1 MHSAVYN
8 QDLFEDGITPEKLL
22 QEGDDN
28 WTKSLYESLNLTE
41 EQIFKIAQKKGL
53 FKNKRKE
60 TVNLIVK
67 LKESKNQLKHQ

>member
-8 QDLFEDGITPEKLL
+8 KDLFEDGITPEKLL

-41 EQIFKIAQKKGL
+41 EQIFKIAKKKDL

-67 LKESKNQLKHQ
+67 LK

>member
-8 QDLFEDGITPEKLL
+8 KDLFEDGVTSEKLL
-22 QEGDDN
+22 EDGDDN

-41 EQIFKIAQKKGL
+41 EQIGKIAQKKGL

-67 LKESKNQLKHQ
+67 LK